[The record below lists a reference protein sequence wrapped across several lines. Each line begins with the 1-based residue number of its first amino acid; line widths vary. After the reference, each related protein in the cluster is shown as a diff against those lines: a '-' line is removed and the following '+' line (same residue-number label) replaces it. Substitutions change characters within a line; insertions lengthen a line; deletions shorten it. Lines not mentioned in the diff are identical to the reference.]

1 MTSRER
7 GPSPPLSLS
16 LSVSV
21 SLSLSLSPPPVWM
34 SRLLPPPPSS
44 LLILLLLLSLSD
56 LQLCSESWGK
66 DAPLRLFF
74 ILIYLNLVFI
84 VNQTVH
90 TDPLGPT
97 RSGPVRL
104 GCAVERSGTMRLVV
118 WRRSDGRRLNVN
130 LQLLRA
136 ADSFPSFMRLL
147 QAQIQTRTGL
157 LSSILQTE
165 AGGWGVEDEG
175 WRSWWIID
183 VVRTKQQRKWF
194 IYFRGQIWK
203 TYLQLNPG
211 DKNMTEILFIIQ
223 TPELLFLQSG
233 VRMCCIWW
241 FLALNVSCSVSWS
254 ELVLGPGLVLGPSL
268 SWFWVLV
275 WFWVPV

>member
-1 MTSRER
+1 MQKRDDEQRER
-7 GPSPPLSLS
+7 PLPPPLSLPPS
-16 LSVSV
+16 LSF
-21 SLSLSLSPPPVWM
+21 SLPLSPLSPPP
-34 SRLLPPPPSS
+34 SS
-44 LLILLLLLSLSD
+44 SSLLSLSD

-90 TDPLGPT
+90 TDPLGPI

-147 QAQIQTRTGL
+147 QAQNQTRTGL

-165 AGGWGVEDEG
+165 AGGWGVEELMNHRCRQKKTAAKMIYIFQRSNMKNIFTAES
-175 WRSWWIID
+175 WR
-183 VVRTKQQRKWF
+183 
-194 IYFRGQIWK
+194 
-203 TYLQLNPG
+203 
-211 DKNMTEILFIIQ
+211 
-223 TPELLFLQSG
+223 
-233 VRMCCIWW
+233 
-241 FLALNVSCSVSWS
+241 
-254 ELVLGPGLVLGPSL
+254 
-268 SWFWVLV
+268 
-275 WFWVPV
+275 